1 MPSPAFWSRSPPI
14 RGPYL
19 CIVILLPHLFVS
31 QKLVDGNGLPP
42 CRKEERAGR
51 LGVRVGT
58 MVQGWADSRPG
69 DGSLVRL
76 SCQPGAMAGGPTRL
90 QGPTLGQIT
99 SGDPA
104 GSVKGQGG
112 RPPPQPAPPSLAGV
126 GEPATGC
133 EAGSLGQV
141 SSAVS
146 PRPPGRLPAS
156 RPGRLPPVVLTA
168 LFHVVQLPSSAIN

>member
-1 MPSPAFWSRSPPI
+1 MLRWSLPSPPFGAGPPTI
-14 RGPYL
+14 LGPYL
-19 CIVILLPHLFVS
+19 CIVILLPHLLVS

-51 LGVRVGT
+51 LSVRGGHRGPGLGRLLSWGQLT
-58 MVQGWADSRPG
+58 SQAAMPARGCGGWPDS
-69 DGSLVRL
+69 S
-76 SCQPGAMAGGPTRL
+76 PGAHSRSNVTA
-90 QGPTLGQIT
+90 
-99 SGDPA
+99 GDPV

-141 SSAVS
+141 SGAIS
-146 PRPPGRLPAS
+146 PRPPGRP
-156 RPGRLPPVVLTA
+156 LPPDLA
-168 LFHVVQLPSSAIN
+168 ACRLWS